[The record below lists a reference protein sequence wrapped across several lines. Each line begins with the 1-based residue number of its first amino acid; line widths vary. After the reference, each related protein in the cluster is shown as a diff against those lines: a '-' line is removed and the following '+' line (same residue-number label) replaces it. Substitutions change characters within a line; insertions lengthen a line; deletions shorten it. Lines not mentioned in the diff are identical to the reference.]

1 MEQVKLISDQDKT
14 QLKRTFRKDL
24 PNDVKLLLFTQRPS
38 PITIPGRECQYC
50 AQTQQLLEELAS
62 LSPRL
67 HLETIDFYQQ
77 RQSANDHGISR
88 IPAIVLDANGSSR
101 LKFYGFPLG
110 YELAAIIE
118 GIKTISRGVSPLS
131 MATRKQLRQVNK
143 PVHIQVFVSP
153 TCTISPGQT
162 RLAHAMALE
171 CPNITADAI
180 EIQEFPALAQTYSVR
195 SVPLIV
201 INEYSRLAEGV
212 TEAELLE
219 KVLEV
224 GVVTKTA
231 AGDSEG

>member
-1 MEQVKLISDQDKT
+1 MEQPRLISDQHKT

-24 PNDVKLLLFTQRPS
+24 SSDVKLLLFTQRPS
-38 PITIPGRECQYC
+38 PVTIPGRECQYC
-50 AQTQQLLEELAS
+50 AQTQQILEELTS

-77 RQSANDHGISR
+77 RQLASDHGISR
-88 IPAIVLDANGSSR
+88 IPAIVLDANGASR
-101 LKFYGFPLG
+101 AKFYGIPSG

-118 GIKTISRGVSPLS
+118 DIKTISRGVSPLS
-131 MATRKQLRQVNK
+131 MATRKKLRQVNK
-143 PVHIQVFVSP
+143 PVHIQLFVSP

-171 CPNITADAI
+171 CPNITADVI
-180 EIQEFPALAQTYSVR
+180 EIQEFPALAQTYAVR
-195 SVPLIV
+195 SVPLII
-201 INEYSRLAEGV
+201 INEHYRLAEGV

-224 GVVTKTA
+224 GVTTKTA
-231 AGDSEG
+231 AGGSES

>member
-1 MEQVKLISDQDKT
+1 MEQLTLISDQHKT

-24 PNDVKLLLFTQRPS
+24 ASDVKLLLFTQRPS
-38 PITIPGRECQYC
+38 PVTIPGRECQYC

-77 RQSANDHGISR
+77 RQLASDHGISR
-88 IPAIVLDANGSSR
+88 IPAIVLDANGASR
-101 LKFYGFPLG
+101 AKFYGSPLG
-110 YELAAIIE
+110 YVLAAIIE
-118 GIKTISRGVSPLS
+118 DIKTISRGVSPLS
-131 MATRKQLRQVNK
+131 TATRKQLRQVNT

-153 TCTISPGQT
+153 TCTISPGQA

-171 CPNITADAI
+171 CPNITADVI
-180 EIQEFPALAQTYSVR
+180 EIQEFPALAQTYAVR

-201 INEYSRLAEGV
+201 LNEHYRLGEGV
-212 TEAELLE
+212 SEAELLE

-224 GVVTKTA
+224 GVTTKTA
-231 AGDSEG
+231 ASDGES

>member
-1 MEQVKLISDQDKT
+1 MKQPTLISDQHKT

-24 PNDVKLLLFTQRPS
+24 ASDVKLLLFTQRPS
-38 PITIPGRECQYC
+38 TITIPGRECRYC

-77 RQSANDHGISR
+77 RELATDHGVSR
-88 IPAIVLDANGSSR
+88 VPAIVLDANGASR
-101 LKFYGFPLG
+101 SKFYGIPLG
-110 YELAAIIE
+110 YELPAIIE
-118 GIKTISRGVSPLS
+118 DIKTISRGVSPLS
-131 MATRKQLRQVNK
+131 MVTRKKLRQVNK

-153 TCTISPGQT
+153 TCTISPSQT

-171 CPNITADAI
+171 CPNITADVI

-195 SVPLIV
+195 SVPLTV
-201 INEYSRLAEGV
+201 INEHYRLSEGV
-212 TEAELLE
+212 SEAELLE

-224 GVVTKTA
+224 GVTAKTA
-231 AGDSEG
+231 VSGGES